1 MSLLSLILSLN
12 FPATAEDETVPVPV
26 AVLVGLVLDLDLV
39 DPWTVRSLVLA
50 AGLHLLLAAPSVVDV
65 AVKPLVSALF
75 EDLGLALVPALV
87 DPRIV
92 RPLAPPAVLD
102 QEFAVIT
109 NAMDAAA
116 SYPDSA
122 LSVVDSA
129 PDLDLDSTS
138 ALVLEWNTD

>member
-26 AVLVGLVLDLDLV
+26 AVLV
-39 DPWTVRSLVLA
+39 
-50 AGLHLLLAAPSVVDV
+50 
-65 AVKPLVSALF
+65 
-75 EDLGLALVPALV
+75 GLALVPALV

-129 PDLDLDSTS
+129 PDLDLDSAS